1 MRNTVY
7 HDLGKSPIKL
17 FVEGITFTF
26 SSILYFKKF
35 QEGALDFIY
44 ENISKFK
51 SKYRVSLD
59 PTMEY
64 KLRQYFAIAYYQRIE
79 KRGCK
84 YQIRGV
90 DVENR
95 PERIS

>member
-17 FVEGITFTF
+17 CVEGITFTF
-26 SSILYFKKF
+26 SSVLYFKKF
-35 QEGALDFIY
+35 QEGAFDFIY
-44 ENISKFK
+44 ENLSKFK
-51 SKYRVSLD
+51 ARYRVSID
-59 PTMEY
+59 THTEF
-64 KLRQYFAIAYYQRIE
+64 KLRQYCAIAYYQRIE

-84 YQIRGV
+84 YQIRGD
-90 DVENR
+90 DVEDR

>member
-17 FVEGITFTF
+17 CVEGITFTF
-26 SSILYFKKF
+26 SSVLYFKKF
-35 QEGALDFIY
+35 QEGAFDFIY
-44 ENISKFK
+44 ENLSKFK
-51 SKYRVSLD
+51 SRYRVLLD
-59 PTMEY
+59 PPMEF

-90 DVENR
+90 DDEDR
-95 PERIS
+95 QERIS